1 VPLPDKC
8 PLCKASDKE
17 QSVVTSHVY
26 SPENFVGRAF
36 YHCHNCDVRHQ
47 YPRLTVQEENHFYKS
62 EFESFMDKRSGD
74 EGGWKKAEDHII
86 SNEETRLRRMK
97 YLLPNLKKNMNILEI
112 GCSSGFMLYPL
123 IKEGYDCIGVEPSGV
138 FSDFVKDRGLK
149 VFNSI
154 NDLIK
159 KGSNTQ
165 FDLIMHYFVLEH
177 ISDPISFLESQLEL
191 LKPGGKII
199 FEIPNIADPLY
210 SIYDIPNFE
219 RFYWSIAH
227 PWYFSEKSLKFLLN
241 QISNSFNVLLDQ
253 RYDLSNHMVWA
264 RDGKPGGMGRFTESL
279 TQELE
284 NSYKEALIRIRKCD
298 TLIGI
303 INKQ

>member
-1 VPLPDKC
+1 MSLPDKC
-8 PLCKASDKE
+8 PLCRASAKE

-26 SPENFVGRAF
+26 SPENFIGRAF

-47 YPRLTVQEENHFYKS
+47 YPRLTEQEENHFYKS
-62 EFESFMDKRSGD
+62 EFESFMDMRSGD

-123 IKEGYDCIGVEPSGV
+123 IKEGYDCTGVE
-138 FSDFVKDRGLK
+138 LK
-149 VFNSI
+149 
-154 NDLIK
+154 
-159 KGSNTQ
+159 
-165 FDLIMHYFVLEH
+165 
-177 ISDPISFLESQLEL
+177 L

-199 FEIPNIADPLY
+199 FEIPNIADPLF

-279 TQELE
+279 SEELE

-303 INKQ
+303 IEK